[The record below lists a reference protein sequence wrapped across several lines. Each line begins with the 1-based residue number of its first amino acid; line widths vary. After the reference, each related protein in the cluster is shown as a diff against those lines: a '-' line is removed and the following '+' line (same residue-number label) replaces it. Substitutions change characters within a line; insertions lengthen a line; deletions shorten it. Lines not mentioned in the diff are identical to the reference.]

1 MKFVYLIILIT
12 IVLSGSVILSGSAL
26 VEPYLRVDHE
36 VTTPICVQ
44 GSEGAP
50 DYTRGSTVTITLV
63 GLGDPTPV
71 EVVFAI
77 DCSNT
82 MKISDPKNARMVA
95 TKEFI
100 KNLNKSS
107 DRAGLV
113 YWNNSIIESR
123 VVNLTSE
130 FDEIIAKLDK
140 DISGGGVSPEGF
152 TDFNRALNASIDMFS
167 NKSKNTKKC
176 IIFLSDG
183 EPKPQWIPS
192 IYTPPD
198 EETSPVNRAKDA
210 GIQIWTVGFYKDP
223 SSIDNADEARLK
235 EMAEMTGGNY
245 TLSYNLTVQAA
256 FREVYDQIRG
266 LAGKNIIVEYHAPKV
281 LNYSIPHHRTEGD
294 NKVFV
299 WKPEDIYIGKKW
311 TKRFQVVSDNVGIF
325 SLGNSPG
332 SLVSYDTYD
341 QKPEGLPIEDRRLEV
356 DPCYYGCC
364 YNITNI
370 LNFSISNL
378 TYMEGGSFN
387 FGSGSPCY
395 YCIPSPGPVS
405 GPSEKVVYSFLNV
418 TCPECS
424 TWKTE
429 DGSKVNN
436 INIAQITTIGTIPYW
451 NGTDEPTGVIN
462 LTVSRAE
469 AAIGAVLAFD
479 VSGSMRL
486 VYEAMGEEDRAAFAE
501 ANFSN
506 LSIIGWDEDGAEGA
520 GSGADHLMVPPRPL
534 RESHEDVLA
543 AISNLSR
550 LCGETDQ
557 TVYAAGLQGVLEV
570 DDNFSDHLGGDGKI
584 VLFITGPDEF
594 RPGENL
600 SDLAAELKWR
610 GYAIYPIGVAIDE
623 IESPL
628 MYDNLSRMAEMT
640 GGRFY
645 PIEGLNSEVLR
656 EALRD
661 AASHASGRVAPR
673 DIVVTETLPSHLE
686 VMETVPAGAD
696 VDVAKN
702 PDGTSTLTWAVRGV
716 RPGDS
721 RSLMILTGIHGE
733 LSSEG
738 IGAIGWPGGINIS
751 AVGDGTA
758 GVNVI
763 NMRTEDGD
771 VKIGEIS

>member
-12 IVLSGSVILSGSAL
+12 IVLYGSAILSGSAL

-50 DYTRGSTVTITLV
+50 DYARRSTVTITLE

-77 DCSNT
+77 DYSNT
-82 MKISDPKNARMVA
+82 MKISDPKNARLVA

-140 DISGGGVSPEGF
+140 DISGRGVSPEGF

-198 EETSPVNRAKDA
+198 GESSPVNRAKDA

-235 EMAEMTGGNY
+235 EMAKTTGGNY
-245 TLSYNLTVQAA
+245 TSSYNLTVQAA
-256 FREVYDQIRG
+256 FREIYDQIRG

-281 LNYSIPHHRTEGD
+281 LNYSIPHNRTEGD

-299 WKPEDIYIGKKW
+299 WKPEDIYIGKSW
-311 TKRFQVVSDNVGIF
+311 TRSFKVESENTGQFY
-325 SLGNSPG
+325 LGNSPG

-341 QKPEGLPIEDRRLEV
+341 EKPEDLTIEDRLLEV
-356 DPCYYGCC
+356 EECPNGCC
-364 YNITNI
+364 YNIMNI

-395 YCIPSPGPVS
+395 YCIPPPGTV
-405 GPSEKVVYSFLNV
+405 GGTSEKVLYVFLNV

-429 DGSKVNN
+429 DGSKINN
-436 INIAQITTIGTIPYW
+436 ININQISTIGTIPYW

-462 LTVSRAE
+462 LTVSRPE
-469 AAIGAVLAFD
+469 AVIDAVLAFD

-486 VYEAMGEEDRAAFAE
+486 VYEAMREEDRAAFAE
-501 ANFSN
+501 TSFSN
-506 LSIIGWDEDGAEGA
+506 VSIIGWDEDGAEGA
-520 GSGADHLMVPPRPL
+520 GEDLLMVPPRPL
-534 RESHEDVLA
+534 REGRGELLA
-543 AISNLSR
+543 ALASLSG
-550 LCGETDQ
+550 LCEETDQ
-557 TVYAAGLQGVLEV
+557 TVYAAGLQGVRDL
-570 DDNFSDHLGGDGKI
+570 DDDFGDHLGGDGKI
-584 VLFITGPDEF
+584 ILFITGPDEF

-600 SDLAAELKWR
+600 SDLAIELKRR

-628 MYDNLSRMAEMT
+628 KYDNLSRMAEMT
-640 GGRFY
+640 GGQFY
-645 PIEGLNSEVLR
+645 PIEGLDSEVLG

-673 DIVVTETLPSHLE
+673 DIVVIETLPSHLE
-686 VMETVPAGAD
+686 VRETVPAGAD

-721 RSLMILTGIHGE
+721 RSLMILTGIYGE

-738 IGAIGWPGGINIS
+738 IGAIGWPGGINIT
-751 AVGDGTA
+751 AFGDGTA